1 MNSYR
6 IVISRILAVLGN
18 IVMLVF
24 GILFIITVFSKKSG
38 AIDTGVVRT
47 SIVGIILGGASIL
60 AALFGFVSTFVEFD
74 LTYMNYIAP
83 VMNAIMA
90 ALFIFGASK
99 ENPTGLNCILFL
111 TSAAILLCGIIGYI
125 IIIEVESRETV

>member
-1 MNSYR
+1 M
-6 IVISRILAVLGN
+6 V
-18 IVMLVF
+18 VF
-24 GILFIITVFSKKSG
+24 GILFIISVFSKKSG
-38 AIDTGVVRT
+38 DIDTGVVRA
-47 SIVGIILGGASIL
+47 SILGIILGGASIL

-99 ENPTGLNCILFL
+99 ESPTSINCILFL

-125 IIIEVESRETV
+125 IIIDVESRERV